1 MIARLALFVATLLLV
16 MPAFA
21 QEPDSQGLRVVVPA
35 RDIARGELIS
45 ESDLVYGTLPLST
58 GVSGVVTNMEALSGM
73 EARRVLRA
81 GETVRPEDVRH
92 PILVTRGSTVTMT
105 FEAPGITVTA
115 MGKALS
121 EGGLGETIG
130 VQNVA
135 SYRQVSAV
143 VTGPGQVRA
152 VASGTTIMGPATR
165 VVAAA
170 Q

>member
-1 MIARLALFVATLLLV
+1 MIARFALFIATLLLV

-21 QEPDSQGLRVVVPA
+21 AEPDSQGLRVVVPA

-45 ESDLVYGTLPLST
+45 ESDLVYGTLPASA
-58 GVSGVVTNMEALSGM
+58 GVVGVVTTMDALSGM

-105 FEAPGITVTA
+105 FEAPGISVTA
-115 MGKALS
+115 MGKATS
-121 EGGLGETIG
+121 EGGMGETIS

-143 VTGPGQVRA
+143 VIGPGQVRA
-152 VASGTTIMGPATR
+152 IASGTTINPATR

>member
-1 MIARLALFVATLLLV
+1 

-21 QEPDSQGLRVVVPA
+21 AEPDSQGLRVVVPA

-45 ESDLVYGTLPLST
+45 ESDLVYGTVAASA
-58 GVSGVVTNMEALSGM
+58 GVAGVVTSMDALSGM

-105 FEAPGITVTA
+105 FDAPGISVTA

-121 EGGLGETIG
+121 EGGMGDTIS
-130 VQNVA
+130 VQNIA

-143 VTGPGQVRA
+143 VTASGQVRA
-152 VASGTTIMGPATR
+152 IGSGATIMGPATR

>member
-1 MIARLALFVATLLLV
+1 MTAA
-16 MPAFA
+16 
-21 QEPDSQGLRVVVPA
+21 
-35 RDIARGELIS
+35 
-45 ESDLVYGTLPLST
+45 
-58 GVSGVVTNMEALSGM
+58 VSGVVTTMDALSGM

>member
-1 MIARLALFVATLLLV
+1 MITRLAIFLATLLLV

-21 QEPDSQGLRVVVPA
+21 AEPDSQGLRVVVPA
-35 RDIARGELIS
+35 RDIARGEIIS
-45 ESDLVYGTLPLST
+45 QSDLIYGTVPASA
-58 GVSGVVTNMEALSGM
+58 GVSGVVTTMDALSGM

-105 FEAPGITVTA
+105 FEAPGVSVTA

-121 EGGLGETIG
+121 EGGMGETIS
-130 VQNVA
+130 VQNIA

-143 VTGPGQVRA
+143 VIGSGQVRA
-152 VASGTTIMGPATR
+152 VSSGATITGPATN